1 MDAAGVTGGFA
12 SIPVTDKEGIRL
24 RLERTCGPAPS
35 RAGNLL
41 QPGTPAAVLVGLVAR
56 PDGPSVILTERT
68 AHLTNH
74 PAEVSFPGGRVEPE
88 DGGPEAAAL
97 REAFEEIG
105 LNPAKVEIL
114 GCLPPYR
121 TITDFCVSPIVG
133 WIEPPVTYVPDE
145 QEVADV
151 FEVPLLF
158 VVDPAN
164 HRRESIHWKGEDHGY
179 FVLPYPGRRIWGAT
193 AGMLVDL
200 ARILGE

>member
-1 MDAAGVTGGFA
+1 VDVAGVTGGAA
-12 SIPVTDKEGIRL
+12 STPVTDKEGIRL
-24 RLERTCGPAPS
+24 RLEGTCGPVGT
-35 RAGNLL
+35 AGRLL
-41 QPGTPAAVLVGLVAR
+41 RSGTPAAVLVGLVAR

-74 PAEVSFPGGRVEPE
+74 PAEVSFPGGRLEPE
-88 DGGPEAAAL
+88 DDGPEAAAL

-105 LNPAKVEIL
+105 LDPAKVEIL

-151 FEVPLLF
+151 FEVPLTF

-164 HRRESIHWKGEDHGY
+164 HRRESIHWQGEDHSY

-200 ARILGE
+200 ARILGG